1 MTFLLLTA
9 VQFQVALWSAEG
21 AGSDLMR
28 AAIESP
34 AVASATGK
42 IQYHEKELMS
52 NLRGTVHQERS
63 NTRTTKKSTCQIFEI
78 LVLICIVL
86 MYSYVVPGTC
96 ITIRRITFKTALYGV
111 PRHR

>member
-42 IQYHEKELMS
+42 IQYHEKEHMS
-52 NLRGTVHQERS
+52 NLRGTSTYLYSTHVFIRC
-63 NTRTTKKSTCQIFEI
+63 TWYLYYDKKDHF
-78 LVLICIVL
+78 
-86 MYSYVVPGTC
+86 
-96 ITIRRITFKTALYGV
+96 
-111 PRHR
+111 